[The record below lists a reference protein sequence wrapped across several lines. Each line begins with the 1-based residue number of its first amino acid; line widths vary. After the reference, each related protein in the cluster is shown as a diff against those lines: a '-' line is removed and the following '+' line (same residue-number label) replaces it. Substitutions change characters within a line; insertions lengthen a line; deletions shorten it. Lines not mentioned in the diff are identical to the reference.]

1 MDALGRTMSRFRQS
15 TLGATHTEK
24 ACYTRLVE
32 VYRQL
37 EQTDGRIETR
47 TEAGHDS
54 CQAFLSAL
62 QAAIQTLNVETASR
76 QYRTS
81 FTSNYRFLFPD
92 NGLHYRIDVFE
103 ASIER
108 HPVIWVNGDKF
119 EFSVNTIASAE
130 TLQAGFA
137 SLHQRLD
144 VDSSVAQSPSRHNL
158 DELRTVLT
166 RLDTAWAGFERGYIC
181 ELIAIEAKARG
192 LIVHA
197 VEQERLLEIA
207 EREEAVEVIRGKEA
221 HDSFRVQEKRRQ
233 LISCIARLNSVANNR
248 RKGRDDLDASILE
261 EAVLQLRHSRQGSA
275 RDESAAEVLARD
287 IVESFD
293 AIRSYFRSVAKCLE
307 RVDPHLCNNSGLV
320 ERLVD
325 WEESWE
331 VGAKY
336 VRHAPLFNAVVDVV
350 AELREVEQVAPDLK
364 RMCDDCDVELF
375 LCIPRIIWLRYLQA
389 PAECRALLRNLLPHH
404 FPAAPSRA
412 RATKSRLELEAR
424 RSASSSNS
432 PIPMQCAGDNGEE
445 VLPESCTE
453 HELSSLEDRF
463 RRIQQLMRG
472 CCSPST
478 QSRPSDQRCEK
489 RSSFVWELLAR
500 RAVSGTNGSVDL
512 YDLFVPQ
519 DHREAVR
526 EAVEALMLEL
536 EGWSMELQRHSA
548 EDWNQCSSL
557 LVRCL
562 LGTITERTTGEF
574 HV

>member
-1 MDALGRTMSRFRQS
+1 MDSLGRTISRFRQS

-37 EQTDGRIETR
+37 EQSDGRIETR
-47 TEAGHDS
+47 TEGGHDS
-54 CQAFLSAL
+54 CQAFLSAV
-62 QAAIQTLNVETASR
+62 QTAIQTLNVETASR

-119 EFSVNTIASAE
+119 EFSVNTISSAE

-137 SLHQRLD
+137 SLNTLLD
-144 VDSSVAQSPSRHNL
+144 IDNSIAQSPSRHNL
-158 DELRTVLT
+158 DELRSVLT
-166 RLDTAWAGFERGYIC
+166 RLDSAWAGFERGYIC

-197 VEQERLLEIA
+197 VEQERLLEMA
-207 EREEAVEVIRGKEA
+207 EKDEAADAVRGKEVPP
-221 HDSFRVQEKRRQ
+221 SSRVQEKRRQ
-233 LISCIARLNSVANNR
+233 LIACIGRLNSVANNR
-248 RKGRDDLDASILE
+248 RKGRDDLDASIFE
-261 EAVLQLRHSRQGSA
+261 EAVLQLRHSRQGGA

-293 AIRSYFRSVAKCLE
+293 AIRGYFRNVAKCLE

-364 RMCDDCDVELF
+364 TMCDECDVQLF

-412 RATKSRLELEAR
+412 RATRIQLELEAR
-424 RSASSSNS
+424 RTATSNS
-432 PIPMQCAGDNGEE
+432 PIPMQCAGDSGEE

-453 HELSSLEDRF
+453 HELSRLEDRF
-463 RRIQQLMRG
+463 RRIQQLMRDS
-472 CCSPST
+472 CTPSS
-478 QSRPSDQRCEK
+478 QSRISEQRK
-489 RSSFVWELLAR
+489 HTTFVWELLAR
-500 RAVSGTNGSVDL
+500 RAVSGTNGTVDL

-519 DHREAVR
+519 DHRHAVR
-526 EAVEALMLEL
+526 ESVEALMIEL
-536 EGWSMELQRHSA
+536 EGWSMELQRHSP
-548 EDWNQCSSL
+548 EDWNQCSGL
-557 LVRCL
+557 LIRCL
-562 LGTITERTTGEF
+562 MGTITERTQGEF

>member
-1 MDALGRTMSRFRQS
+1 MEMHSR
-15 TLGATHTEK
+15 
-24 ACYTRLVE
+24 
-32 VYRQL
+32 L

-47 TEAGHDS
+47 TEAGHES
-54 CQAFLSAL
+54 CQAFLVAL
-62 QAAIQTLNVETASR
+62 QAAMQTLNVETASR

-92 NGLHYRIDVFE
+92 SGLHYRIDVFE

-137 SLHQRLD
+137 SLHHQLD
-144 VDSSVAQSPSRHNL
+144 TESAVLQSPSRQSL
-158 DELRTVLT
+158 DELRAVLT
-166 RLDTAWAGFERGYIC
+166 RLDAAWAGFDRGYIC

-192 LIVHA
+192 LIVQA
-197 VEQERLLEIA
+197 VEQERLLELA
-207 EREEAVEVIRGKEA
+207 EKAEGKEA
-221 HDSFRVQEKRRQ
+221 AASSRVKEARRQ

-248 RKGRDDLDASILE
+248 RTGRDDLGANILE
-261 EAVLQLRHSRQGSA
+261 EAVLQLKQSRQGSA
-275 RDESAAEVLARD
+275 RDESAAQVLARD

-293 AIRSYFRSVAKCLE
+293 AIRSYFRNVATCLE

-350 AELREVEQVAPDLK
+350 AELREVEKVAPDLK

-404 FPAAPSRA
+404 FPTAPSRA

-424 RSASSSNS
+424 RTANSNS
-432 PIPMQCAGDNGEE
+432 PVPMQCAGDTGEE
-445 VLPESCTE
+445 VLPEVEE
-453 HELSSLEDRF
+453 HELSRLEERF
-463 RRIQQLMRG
+463 RRIQQLIRDSCM
-472 CCSPST
+472 PSN
-478 QSRPSDQRCEK
+478 QSRASEQRGDK
-489 RSSFVWELLAR
+489 HLSLVWELLSR
-500 RAVSGTNGSVDL
+500 RAVSGTNGSVDV

-519 DHREAVR
+519 EHREAVR
-526 EAVEALMLEL
+526 QSVEALMLEL

-562 LGTITERTTGEF
+562 LGTITERSSGEF
-574 HV
+574 RV